1 MFGLAGAGLK
11 SAKPIDAHGREV
23 MLGDWVRVLQVPL
36 SVSDLPT
43 ESTDAFSRAVGSTF
57 QVQAIYLNGDLEL
70 DMFPK
75 ISYDSIWIESVCCA
89 VTRRPRQL
97 SRKFQA
103 VLDETIRYQAANGR
117 PQYQVQP

>member
-1 MFGLAGAGLK
+1 MK

-57 QVQAIYLNGDLEL
+57 LVQAIYLNGDLEL